1 MTNSHKMTNNHKN
14 LEKRRK
20 KEKLARREAILR
32 AARKVFFKKG
42 FMEATM
48 DEIADRCGLA
58 KGTLYLYFQSKEEI
72 YLSLMIE
79 GMKLIKKE
87 LDKVGDLRLRSDE
100 ALERLMNLYYDFYRQ
115 SKEYFRIIFLSSHP
129 DFRVLV
135 SDGLLKSSIDIGKEC
150 LQIVAKVI
158 ERGMKD
164 GFFRKVDP
172 WAMANIL
179 WVMVNGIIMNYEED
193 PIYREEIV
201 RIDLNQLLKISLQL
215 ILEGLKKRP

>member
-1 MTNSHKMTNNHKN
+1 
-14 LEKRRK
+14 
-20 KEKLARREAILR
+20 
-32 AARKVFFKKG
+32 
-42 FMEATM
+42 
-48 DEIADRCGLA
+48 
-58 KGTLYLYFQSKEEI
+58 
-72 YLSLMIE
+72 MIE

-100 ALERLMNLYYDFYRQ
+100 ALERLMTLYYDFYRQ